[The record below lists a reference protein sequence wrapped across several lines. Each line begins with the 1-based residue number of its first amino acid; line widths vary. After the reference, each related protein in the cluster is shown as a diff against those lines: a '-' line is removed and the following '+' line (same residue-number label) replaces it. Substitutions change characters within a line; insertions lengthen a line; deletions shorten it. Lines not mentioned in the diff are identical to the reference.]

1 MGIQI
6 DNRYPKLLPASRWI
20 RHKHIQALINYAEQ
34 SKNLSTSKIGESEEG
49 RSLHSIYWGN
59 GEKSL
64 LIWTQMHGNEPTAS
78 HALDQF
84 IQDLEQNPKLQSLK
98 GKIRIAIIPLLNPD
112 GAERF
117 QRRNALGIDL
127 NRDAVARSSKEMK
140 AFFQFLEDF
149 TPQWAFNMH
158 DQRNIF
164 SVGAQENCATLSFL
178 AASPNENR
186 SISLERKASMQLI
199 SKLMSDLEPQL
210 SGHFGRYT
218 DEFYPKALG
227 DNLMK
232 MGIPNVLFEAGH
244 YPGDDLRETA
254 SDLIFKALSKSI
266 EVIANDQ
273 WQFVDTENYFKI
285 PENKQGL
292 RDLILRGQQFRNCQ
306 MDLALMKKE
315 IPNPEGDE
323 LDLVYEIVDIGD
335 LSHLKGITEKEG
347 GEIISSSD
355 LSINQLAHF
364 SQDDGRQY
372 NFINGVLQPL

>member
-20 RHKHIQALINYAEQ
+20 RHKHIEALISYAER
-34 SKNLSTSKIGESEEG
+34 SNNLITSKIGESEEG
-49 RSLHSIYWGN
+49 RSLHTIRWGR
-59 GEKSL
+59 GDKRL
-64 LIWTQMHGNEPTAS
+64 FIWTQMHGNEPTAS

-84 IQDLEQNPKLQSLK
+84 IQDLEHNPELQVLK
-98 GKIRIAIIPLLNPD
+98 DKIQIAIIPLLNPD

-140 AFFQFLEDF
+140 VFFRFMENF
-149 TPQWAFNMH
+149 NPAWAFNMH

-164 SVGAQENCATLSFL
+164 SVGAQDNCASLSFL
-178 AASPNENR
+178 AASPDENR

-199 SKLMSDLEPQL
+199 SALMPNLEAQL

-232 MGIPNVLFEAGH
+232 MGIPNILFEAG
-244 YPGDDLRETA
+244 YFPNDDLRTKA
-254 SDLIFKALSKSI
+254 SALISNALIDS
-266 EVIANDQ
+266 VQLIAEDK
-273 WQFVDTENYFKI
+273 WQFVDTENYFLI
-285 PENKQGL
+285 PENKQKL
-292 RDLILRGQQFRNCQ
+292 RDLILRAVKFRNCK

-315 IPNPEGDE
+315 IPNPDRDE
-323 LDLVYEIVDIGD
+323 LDLVYELVDIGD

-347 GEIISSSD
+347 GQINSLKDIN
-355 LSINQLAHF
+355 INQLANF
-364 SQDDGRQY
+364 SLDDGQLY
-372 NFINGVLQPL
+372 NFKDGVLQPL

>member
-20 RHKHIQALINYAEQ
+20 RHKHIEALISYAER
-34 SKNLSTSKIGESEEG
+34 SKNLITSKIGESEEG
-49 RSLHSIYWGN
+49 RTLHTIRWGR
-59 GEKSL
+59 GDKRL
-64 LIWTQMHGNEPTAS
+64 FIWTQMHGNEPTAS

-84 IQDLEQNPKLQSLK
+84 IQDLEHNPELQVLK
-98 GKIRIAIIPLLNPD
+98 DKIQIAIIPLLNPD

-140 AFFQFLEDF
+140 VFFRFMENF
-149 TPQWAFNMH
+149 NPTWAFNMH

-164 SVGAQENCATLSFL
+164 SVGAQDICASLSFL
-178 AASPNENR
+178 AASPDENR

-199 SKLMSDLEPQL
+199 SALMPNLEAQL

-232 MGIPNVLFEAGH
+232 MGIPNILFEAG
-244 YPGDDLRETA
+244 YFPNDDLRTKA
-254 SDLIFKALSKSI
+254 SALISNALIDS
-266 EVIANDQ
+266 VQLIAEDK
-273 WQFVDTENYFKI
+273 WQFVDTENYFLI
-285 PENKQGL
+285 PENKQKL
-292 RDLILRGQQFRNCQ
+292 RDLILRAVKFRNCK

-315 IPNPEGDE
+315 IPNPDRDE
-323 LDLVYEIVDIGD
+323 LDLVYELVDIGD

-347 GEIISSSD
+347 GQINSLKDIN
-355 LSINQLAHF
+355 INQLANF
-364 SQDDGRQY
+364 SLDDGQLY
-372 NFINGVLQPL
+372 NFKDGVLQPL